1 MQYSKNELTE
11 LIKKEGFKGEI
22 IGYRYSSEQKVIIPI
37 YKSAEKANEEPTM
50 GGIMAYNV
58 DKKKWDFIDF
68 LDYCDMCS
76 RLIKV
81 IY

>member
-22 IGYRYSSEQKVIIPI
+22 VGYRYSTEQKIVIPI
-37 YKSAEKANEEPTM
+37 YKSAEKAEEEPTM
-50 GGIMAYNV
+50 GGIMAYDV
-58 DKKKWDFIDF
+58 DTKKWVFIDF

-76 RLIKV
+76 SLTKV